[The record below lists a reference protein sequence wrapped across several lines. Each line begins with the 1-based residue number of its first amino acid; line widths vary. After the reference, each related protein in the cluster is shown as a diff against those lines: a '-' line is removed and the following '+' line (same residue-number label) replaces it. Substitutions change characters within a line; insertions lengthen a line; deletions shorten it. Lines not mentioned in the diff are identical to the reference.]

1 MKASRIVRSTRQ
13 GERTGGLRRHR
24 RDLMR
29 PDSDFAA
36 VRRHGAAARE
46 RQPPLGQQH
55 GVPGGVGLYDIF
67 AAGQPGGAFRSRP
80 VEQLLRCQRPL

>member
-1 MKASRIVRSTRQ
+1 
-13 GERTGGLRRHR
+13 
-24 RDLMR
+24 MR

-36 VRRHGAAARE
+36 VRRHGTAARE

>member
-13 GERTGGLRRHR
+13 GNAPGVSGGTG
-24 RDLMR
+24 DLMR